1 MLAWHPHPEVWLLFG
16 ASLGAYFF
24 FSSKAP
30 AGAEIPARRKACF
43 VAGIIVFWI
52 GSDWPMHE
60 LSEDFLFSAHMVQ
73 HTLFSLVAPPLV
85 LLGLPSWML
94 RGLFPAG
101 PRFQFLKFMT
111 RPMIALLLFN
121 GIVLFTHWPVVVDA
135 ALGSELLHFSVH
147 FLLVT
152 SALLMWWVVI
162 DPLPEL
168 ARLTP
173 PAKMFYLFLQ
183 SILPTIP
190 ASFLTFAESPMYHF
204 YETVPRI
211 INLSVLADQ
220 QLAGLIMKIGGGLL
234 LWLVIATLFFKWHS
248 SEESGEVTD
257 LTWEDFEHDLRAW
270 ELRP

>member
-1 MLAWHPHPEVWLLFG
+1 MLLAHSAEDISRFHAHPDVWLMVVLLSAGYLAALRFWGPSRAPFG
-16 ASLGAYFF
+16 EPVATKRQRFSWFLGVAFLWLGA
-24 FSSKAP
+24 
-30 AGAEIPARRKACF
+30 
-43 VAGIIVFWI
+43 
-52 GSDWPMHE
+52 DWPMHE
-60 LSEDFLFSAHMVQ
+60 LSEDFLFSAHVVQ

-85 LLGLPSWML
+85 LLGLPPWML

-135 ALGSELLHFSVH
+135 ALGSELLHFSAH

-190 ASFLTFAESPMYHF
+190 ASF
-204 YETVPRI
+204 
-211 INLSVLADQ
+211 
-220 QLAGLIMKIGGGLL
+220 
-234 LWLVIATLFFKWHS
+234 
-248 SEESGEVTD
+248 
-257 LTWEDFEHDLRAW
+257 
-270 ELRP
+270 